1 MQISD
6 EIESRGT
13 GTLMVHLLGRCNL
26 ICQHCYMEGAPG
38 RRERLAVKHVLE
50 AIKACPALG
59 IGTLYLTGGEPLLY
73 PDLKQVVSEAIAVP
87 GLSVTLSTNATM
99 LTPRRVDFF
108 AARKVRLNVSVDG
121 ESDFHDAFRRH
132 QGAFA
137 KTEAAVKAAVAAG
150 IKVTIVTT
158 ISRAN
163 LASLPR
169 LVERAIQWGVETF
182 RVQPLLRLGRGA
194 TLADQ
199 RLTTS
204 EMDQL
209 ILQLSDLSNQY
220 QAVLRCSIIGVSR
233 RLLLAHPCAAYV
245 CNGAGCHRRVAK
257 EIKKIVIREDGTI
270 LPEATNLNGRFAIG
284 RLGDAPILELI
295 RKYFDD
301 GYERFDQLCR
311 TAYQEVLPTW
321 SAAIV
326 PWDQIIAERSHEW
339 LPNIAGP
346 ADSDR
351 SGNGPILKS

>member
-6 EIESRGT
+6 EIESCGT

-26 ICQHCYMEGAPG
+26 VCQHCYMEGGPE
-38 RRERLAVKHVLE
+38 RRERIPVEYVLE
-50 AIKACPALG
+50 AIEACPALG

-73 PDLKQVVSEAIAVP
+73 PDLKQVVSEAVAVP
-87 GLSVTLSTNATM
+87 GLSVTVSTNATM
-99 LTPRRVDFF
+99 LTPRRVNFF
-108 AARKVRLNVSVDG
+108 AAQKVRLNVSIDG
-121 ESDFHDAFRRH
+121 EPDFHDAFRRH

-137 KTEAAVKAAVAAG
+137 KTEAAVRAAVAAG

-163 LASLPR
+163 LTSLPR
-169 LVERAIQWGVETF
+169 LVERAIHWGVATF

-194 TLADQ
+194 ILDNQ
-199 RLTTS
+199 RLTAS

-209 ILQLSDLSNQY
+209 ILQLSDLSNQHR
-220 QAVLRCSIIGVSR
+220 AVLRCSIIGLSR
-233 RLLLAHPCAAYV
+233 RFLLAHPCAAYV

-270 LPEATNLNGRFAIG
+270 LPEATNLNRRFAIG
-284 RLGDAPILELI
+284 KLGEAPILELI
-295 RKYFDD
+295 RKYFEV

-321 SAAIV
+321 SGAIV
-326 PWDQIIAERSHEW
+326 PWDQIIAERSHER
-339 LPNIAGP
+339 LPNVN
-346 ADSDR
+346 SDR
-351 SGNGPILKS
+351 NASPSADVHALV